1 VDRQEQRRRPHPD
14 QSRDGADDRRACEAK
29 TSASGSNC
37 YTTGAVSS
45 PGRFTGSRRFSE
57 TRGVPAGWLT
67 FTGCSCCIRFAA
79 NSNRCLAFN
88 ASSVVAFAS
97 NATSSVRTSFTS
109 PDYKPMNATG
119 IPLKEPAVSAA
130 AGATDQLERAYID
143 ASTRVP
149 VLMFYTSAMAW
160 LILGTLLAGFVS
172 FKLHEPD
179 LLSNISFLTWGR
191 VRPAHMNVMVYGW
204 ASMAGMGTAIWLM
217 ARLCRTVL
225 RYPLLLVAA
234 AGFWNLGVLLGV
246 GGILLGDSTGYQWLE
261 FPGYAAI
268 ILFVAYTLIASW
280 AVLMFRYRRGEQIY
294 ITQWYL
300 LGAFLWFPWLYAAG
314 QLMLFVVPVQGVLQ
328 SAVGW
333 WYANNLLFLWFG
345 AIALGTAYYMIPKV
359 IGRPVY
365 SYHLATIGFWTY
377 ALFSSWTGMQR
388 LVDGPFPAWMITASI
403 AAMILS
409 MIPVATVGLNHHM
422 TMQGY
427 FPLMRY
433 SPTLRFTVFGAMSYT
448 VFSVI
453 GLLISLRS
461 VARYVNFSQT
471 SIAYSHL
478 GLYAFF
484 TMVIFGSMYYIVPRL
499 VGREWRYASLIKL
512 HFWAS
517 AYGIGLMT
525 LMLLAGGFLQGAD
538 MENPSLPFSET
549 VETVLPY
556 LRGRSLA
563 GILLTAAHFIF
574 AYHFGLM
581 LLGLGRTST
590 VPTFLNPVEAETSGG
605 H

>member
-1 VDRQEQRRRPHPD
+1 
-14 QSRDGADDRRACEAK
+14 
-29 TSASGSNC
+29 
-37 YTTGAVSS
+37 
-45 PGRFTGSRRFSE
+45 
-57 TRGVPAGWLT
+57 
-67 FTGCSCCIRFAA
+67 
-79 NSNRCLAFN
+79 
-88 ASSVVAFAS
+88 
-97 NATSSVRTSFTS
+97 
-109 PDYKPMNATG
+109 MNTTG
-119 IPLKEPAVSAA
+119 IPLKDPAVSAA
-130 AGATDQLERAYID
+130 AGDTEQLERAYID

-149 VLMFYTSAMAW
+149 VLMFYTSAIAW
-160 LILGTLLAGFVS
+160 LIVGTVLAMVVS
-172 FKLHEPD
+172 FKLHSPD
-179 LLSNISFLTWGR
+179 LLSGISFLTWGR
-191 VRPAHMNVMVYGW
+191 LRPAHMNVMVYGW
-204 ASMAGMGTAIWLM
+204 ASMAGMGTAVWLM
-217 ARLCRTVL
+217 ARLCRSTL
-225 RYPLLLVAA
+225 RFPLLIA
-234 AGFWNLGVLLGV
+234 AGAVFWNVGVLIGV
-246 GGILLGDSTGYQWLE
+246 GAILLGDSTGFQWLE
-261 FPGYAAI
+261 FPRYVAV
-268 ILFVAYTLIASW
+268 ILFVAYTLMASW
-280 AVLMFRYRRGEQIY
+280 AVLMFRYRRGDQIY

-328 SAVGW
+328 SAVTW

-377 ALFSSWTGMQR
+377 ALFSSWTGMTR

-403 AAMILS
+403 AATILT
-409 MIPVATVGLNHHM
+409 MIPVATVGLNHHL

-453 GLLISLRS
+453 GVLISLRS
-461 VARYVNFSQT
+461 VASYVNFTQV

-484 TMVIFGSMYYIVPRL
+484 TMTIFGSMYYIVPRL
-499 VGREWRYASLIKL
+499 VGREWRYGSLIKL

-525 LMLLAGGFLQGAD
+525 LMLLAGGFLQGANL
-538 MENPSLPFSET
+538 ENPTLPFSESI
-549 VETVLPY
+549 ETVLPY

-563 GILLTAAHFIF
+563 GILLTVSHFIF